1 MRRAGP
7 ALLAG
12 AVLRLLLAAP
22 ATAAAGPDCSLGSG
36 LHLVGMDT
44 ASGAALLSLPGT
56 EGGSYLVAWRH
67 GTAQARAVR
76 EPEAAG
82 RFGGSVG
89 PGPVFAFARCGR
101 GCLQPLRRVE
111 GEGDGGWRPLGEPIL
126 APHAATVHGTYDL
139 DGTPWVV
146 IHGSPHS
153 ADDRTGARAGFVTAW
168 AFRLDGREWRP
179 AGSTDVTAVAV
190 PGALPAPWL
199 PDAVVSGTGLF
210 SAAGEPRAW
219 VTGLPAGRSGPGSQI
234 LPFGR
239 GGGASGTTAAA
250 FLSAE
255 GVVYRSADSG
265 GSWHLASW
273 RPWDTGTAE
282 PWQRGDDYS
291 VDLATG
297 VPGAALPVLWF
308 DRRLAGR
315 ERLVFSEMT
324 GAGAWREVATGPARL
339 PTSAGEELTVAHV
352 LRGPGERWTAL
363 FGCVASG
370 GRPRLVVVEVTGGQ
384 VGAPRLVP
392 VDAAAPA
399 PR

>member
-1 MRRAGP
+1 MSRSGPGPTAGA
-7 ALLAG
+7 ALL
-12 AVLRLLLAAP
+12 LLLAAAGP
-22 ATAAAGPDCSLGSG
+22 AAAGPDCSLGSG

-44 ASGAALLSLPGT
+44 ASGEALLSLPGT

-67 GTAQARAVR
+67 GAERARAVR
-76 EPEAAG
+76 EAEAAG

-101 GCLQPLRRVE
+101 GCLQPLQLE
-111 GEGDGGWRPLGEPIL
+111 DGGWRPLGEPIL

-139 DGTPWVV
+139 DGTPWVA
-146 IHGSPHS
+146 IHGSPHTAGDR
-153 ADDRTGARAGFVTAW
+153 ADARAGFVTAW
-168 AFRLDGREWRP
+168 AFRLQDREWRP
-179 AGSTDVTAVAV
+179 AGSMDVTAVAV

-199 PDAVVSGTGLF
+199 PDAIVSGTGLF

-219 VTGLPAGRSGPGSQI
+219 VTGLPAGRGGPGSQL

-250 FLSAE
+250 FLSVE

-265 GSWHLASW
+265 GSWQLASW

-308 DRRLAGR
+308 DRRLVGR

-324 GAGAWREVATGPARL
+324 PAGAWRAVATGPARL
-339 PTSAGEELTVAHV
+339 PTSAGEELTVTHV
-352 LRGPGERWTAL
+352 LRGPGDRWTAL

-370 GRPRLVVVEVTGGQ
+370 GRPRLVVVEVTAGE
-384 VGAPRLVP
+384 VGAARLVP
-392 VDAAAPA
+392 VEAAAPV